1 MSTAVIPL
9 KDFIV
14 DPEKNL
20 DGWLEW
26 SAAESEIHETGR

>member
-1 MSTAVIPL
+1 MSTVAIPL
-9 KDFIV
+9 KDFVI

-26 SAAESEIHETGR
+26 SAAESEIHEARR